1 MGKERKCILCHS
13 TYSSKTEMDEHM
25 RSMLHHRELENLK
38 GRDCKHECRICR
50 VTVVGLSAYAK
61 HISSQL
67 HKEKV
72 DTQERE
78 ENQKDD
84 GKDEEY
90 FDKEL
95 VQLIRQRKEQKGKND
110 ASTPGNQATD
120 NDDRRYRRTREDR
133 QAYPEPE
140 HKYNQSSW
148 HHENGERDWESR
160 DYASCR
166 SSGFQ
171 HCPWKTNSGG
181 PLNRHSSG
189 SRGSHSWHL
198 NGTGG
203 SPNWHSKHNWHS
215 SGPGGVANWHP
226 KNQGGASMWNANSNS
241 NGNKQTHYTT
251 NHPNSRFQPCNKN
264 NSAEKLDRKWSKG
277 KAYKLNKMDSRSARD
292 WHAWE
297 KAQSWRRPTD
307 SRGDSANMWNLNDYS
322 FQDYGMDFTTDDVPN
337 EGMLSFMQKGNTP
350 SKDDQSGGKSLSP
363 SRDKRYRWAP
373 YRSLKPAELPVAAKD
388 PGTRSKS
395 SDDSRSGCTMHQ
407 PKDLE
412 TQNESS
418 VASLPEKVS
427 EEPNDCS
434 SSLIQQGSTSENE
447 NKAMDKGESQDPV
460 RLRTKLFPPPE
471 LSLCALIPNS
481 KSHLRENKPLCRTE
495 RGKSLS
501 TPTLDGE
508 HPDVSSNAV
517 FQPNS
522 APNASGAQRSTQ
534 TTRSLTVQP
543 SLTRPNNDSKYHVD
557 SSLSEELRRAREALR
572 CSQSEHK
579 QHRQAEAA
587 KYDQR
592 ESCRQTTEGNKE
604 NWKNSNNKTSH
615 KSQPTAADRSQMKE
629 ALLGCREMT
638 EEEFTDIAEEIK
650 LATYVD
656 SAGTCSG
663 QGQQSSDTVKRQM
676 AVLCTQHAVNSEL
689 STTKSDYKAFCAS
702 ESGVQSPTTFS
713 FTMLETKSD
722 NEIQSA
728 VHSKTI
734 DNCSSDSELQSEG
747 AQSSSHLL
755 TELNKLGLPTSV
767 QRDLTRHINAKSRPG
782 THAHEPNLNI
792 ARRIRSIGSQR
803 KSESEKESGL
813 KPTLRQLLNVSRRHV
828 NWDQVIQQVAKKK
841 QELGKGLPRFGIE
854 MVPSVQTG
862 LDALELDEDENLSS
876 LEGFQWEGI
885 SIAPTGT
892 IRKRSLS
899 ESSVVTDRR
908 SIYSLFGDELK
919 DLEGYK
925 GNECAPSIPNSRLP
939 PIPPGPNSSACQAK
953 SATCDSP
960 AFSKAF
966 QFGSIRNSSL
976 PDTSS
981 STQEPHSVKTERD
994 SNSPL
999 PFESISTQSNR
1010 LGKKCLIPTSDG
1022 SCGQST
1028 LEADE
1033 SKVFAQQSSSAAVQ
1047 GLNAADGATDS
1058 SYTSGGELNDTQTLG
1073 KKRRATAD
1081 VLSSEVPCLE
1091 RKNKRRKLKSK
1102 RERCQLDQ
1110 LLSISLREDELN
1122 KTLQGLDG
1130 NLLQARAA
1138 LQATYIEVQKLL
1150 VLKQQITLEMSTLR
1164 GKRIEIL
1171 QGLQESYDPTGE
1183 RLPVSSATES
1193 NRSKLH
1199 GDATELTFQ
1208 TPFPLPLL
1216 NNSSPSPSS
1225 TLQPHTNVKIAPAFR
1240 SPVENALPTKPDTSI
1255 KQEPISPK
1263 RTEGN
1268 VKDPWMPSDR
1278 FHDTS
1283 GTQSKGETRPT
1294 GFPIITLP
1302 LSLQHLAE
1310 GFTPLDPGGMHVA
1323 ADRSRGGPD
1332 EALSGAPPAFTL
1344 RPGGE
1349 TGEPQQKKV
1358 FAVPK
1363 KCDPVTA
1370 SRCQKDSSFPEK
1382 DLKSR
1387 ASEQLVE
1394 SSLTPSESKGQKKK
1408 KKFRKKKSPRV
1419 EEAGENSDT
1428 EQDNKHCRPTRKL
1441 KTKRIPKEKVTTSIC
1456 QEPEGTSVPK
1466 EKGRAKG
1473 ESEMA
1478 SVCTDSDFSVELVE
1492 VTKPKLEVVAIESL
1506 ESADEQPDS
1515 PSKREHLIP
1524 SRCTTDP
1531 PKAGYNEVTST
1542 SEMGASCANV
1552 IAKSVAETQTPGSSL
1567 KGSRNTSELSSDGVD
1582 EDDPTEGT
1590 FEGHRAA
1597 VNSML
1602 IDNSHLYTCS
1612 ADKTVRVYNLMSRKC
1627 VGIFEG
1633 HNTKVNCFV
1642 IVHGQRKT
1650 PCLYTGSSDHT
1661 VRCYDVKSKMQ
1672 LDQFTVSDR
1681 VLSMHCRWR
1690 ILYIGLANGTVFT
1703 FNLKNKK
1710 QLDVFDC
1717 HGPRA
1722 VSCLATAQEGSRR
1735 LLLVGSYD
1743 CTISVRDAKNGLL
1756 LRTLEGHTK
1765 TVLCMKVI
1773 NDLVFSG
1780 SSDQSVHAHNI
1791 HTGELVRIYKGHNH
1805 AVTVVNILG
1814 KVMVTACLDKLVR
1827 VYELQSHDRLQVYGG
1842 HKDMVM
1848 CMVIHKS
1855 MIYTGCYDGS
1865 IQAVRLNLMQNFRC
1879 WWSGCNLIFGVLK
1892 HLKHH
1897 LLSDHNNPSLL
1908 TLKCRWRNCDAFFTV
1923 KNGSKQDAPKHLCQH
1938 AEEDSHLDP

>member
-95 VQLIRQRKEQKGKND
+95 VQLIRQRKEQKG
-110 ASTPGNQATD
+110 
-120 NDDRRYRRTREDR
+120 
-133 QAYPEPE
+133 
-140 HKYNQSSW
+140 
-148 HHENGERDWESR
+148 
-160 DYASCR
+160 
-166 SSGFQ
+166 
-171 HCPWKTNSGG
+171 
-181 PLNRHSSG
+181 
-189 SRGSHSWHL
+189 
-198 NGTGG
+198 
-203 SPNWHSKHNWHS
+203 
-215 SGPGGVANWHP
+215 
-226 KNQGGASMWNANSNS
+226 
-241 NGNKQTHYTT
+241 
-251 NHPNSRFQPCNKN
+251 
-264 NSAEKLDRKWSKG
+264 
-277 KAYKLNKMDSRSARD
+277 
-292 WHAWE
+292 
-297 KAQSWRRPTD
+297 
-307 SRGDSANMWNLNDYS
+307 
-322 FQDYGMDFTTDDVPN
+322 
-337 EGMLSFMQKGNTP
+337 
-350 SKDDQSGGKSLSP
+350 
-363 SRDKRYRWAP
+363 
-373 YRSLKPAELPVAAKD
+373 
-388 PGTRSKS
+388 
-395 SDDSRSGCTMHQ
+395 
-407 PKDLE
+407 
-412 TQNESS
+412 
-418 VASLPEKVS
+418 
-427 EEPNDCS
+427 
-434 SSLIQQGSTSENE
+434 
-447 NKAMDKGESQDPV
+447 
-460 RLRTKLFPPPE
+460 
-471 LSLCALIPNS
+471 
-481 KSHLRENKPLCRTE
+481 
-495 RGKSLS
+495 
-501 TPTLDGE
+501 
-508 HPDVSSNAV
+508 
-517 FQPNS
+517 
-522 APNASGAQRSTQ
+522 
-534 TTRSLTVQP
+534 
-543 SLTRPNNDSKYHVD
+543 
-557 SSLSEELRRAREALR
+557 
-572 CSQSEHK
+572 
-579 QHRQAEAA
+579 
-587 KYDQR
+587 
-592 ESCRQTTEGNKE
+592 
-604 NWKNSNNKTSH
+604 
-615 KSQPTAADRSQMKE
+615 
-629 ALLGCREMT
+629 
-638 EEEFTDIAEEIK
+638 
-650 LATYVD
+650 
-656 SAGTCSG
+656 
-663 QGQQSSDTVKRQM
+663 
-676 AVLCTQHAVNSEL
+676 
-689 STTKSDYKAFCAS
+689 
-702 ESGVQSPTTFS
+702 
-713 FTMLETKSD
+713 
-722 NEIQSA
+722 
-728 VHSKTI
+728 
-734 DNCSSDSELQSEG
+734 
-747 AQSSSHLL
+747 
-755 TELNKLGLPTSV
+755 
-767 QRDLTRHINAKSRPG
+767 
-782 THAHEPNLNI
+782 
-792 ARRIRSIGSQR
+792 
-803 KSESEKESGL
+803 
-813 KPTLRQLLNVSRRHV
+813 
-828 NWDQVIQQVAKKK
+828 
-841 QELGKGLPRFGIE
+841 FGIE